1 MNTKSLSNQCFIY
14 GWRKRRL
21 KFFYSFFSILILT
34 ILLSIF
40 ILFFDG
46 ISIFRESFIWKTIN
60 LIWKEIYSLSY
71 LGIFFVGLFGGLFFI
86 TLPLEILFINSILKT
101 TEIAGEVVPVN
112 NPFILFLLILV
123 GLSISY
129 TFNYLM
135 GKYFAEFAKQ
145 LVSIKKFYQL
155 KSLINR
161 RGSIAIFFISVIGL
175 GSQQLTF
182 IMGVFNYN
190 KTRLI
195 ILTTT
200 GVSLRFLALLIIFT
214 LI

>member
-1 MNTKSLSNQCFIY
+1 MNIKYLTNQCFIY
-14 GWRKRRL
+14 GWEKRKKR
-21 KFFYSFFSILILT
+21 FYYSLFIG
-34 ILLSIF
+34 ILLTLLISIG
-40 ILFFDG
+40 IIYFDG
-46 ISIFRESFIWKTIN
+46 ITLFKNSFIWKTIN
-60 LIWKEIYSLSY
+60 YIWLEIYALSY
-71 LGIFFVGLFGGLFFI
+71 LGIFFVGIFGGLFFI
-86 TLPLEILFINSILKT
+86 TLPLEILFINSLRST
-101 TEIAGEVVPVN
+101 TEIGGEIIINN
-112 NPFILFLLILV
+112 NPFFIFLLILL

-129 TFNYLM
+129 FFNYVI
-135 GKYFAEFAKQ
+135 GKYFAEAAKK

-195 ILTTT
+195 VLTTT
-200 GVSLRFLALLIIFT
+200 GVSLRFLTLLIIFG
-214 LI
+214 LV